1 MGDVGSPALVSVS
14 CSTSYY
20 YPCDCATTLT
30 RRDPKQTHTHTLA
43 RKHTL
48 CQSSALSHTG
58 TGQAIP
64 KSYFFWTL
72 WELLNL
78 ALAGSAGI
86 IIKTLVTR
94 LPVLGGLAASEGNS
108 HWVDDMF
115 PSLHTSTCGRENF
128 LSQHPDSTCASWY
141 SWHLWMEVINARER
155 QCVCTQCMANV
166 ANVLQSAKAPWGQ
179 RWWKC
184 QGGLWHHRHPEGET
198 VTTRRH

>member
-1 MGDVGSPALVSVS
+1 M
-14 CSTSYY
+14 
-20 YPCDCATTLT
+20 
-30 RRDPKQTHTHTLA
+30 HTLA

-64 KSYFFWTL
+64 KSYFFWAL

-108 HWVDDMF
+108 
-115 PSLHTSTCGRENF
+115 R
-128 LSQHPDSTCASWY
+128 
-141 SWHLWMEVINARER
+141 
-155 QCVCTQCMANV
+155 
-166 ANVLQSAKAPWGQ
+166 
-179 RWWKC
+179 
-184 QGGLWHHRHPEGET
+184 
-198 VTTRRH
+198 